1 VASGPSAGGSVPS
14 GSSSGSL
21 PVAAGGRHFGVAKD
35 LLSQAVIL
43 VVDDQDANVLLLRR
57 VLERAGA
64 TKVIGTTDAADA
76 INRYRDIA
84 PDLVLLDLHMPNL
97 DGIATLEAFG
107 SLTPPGSYVPVVVL
121 TADTTLEA
129 KQQAL
134 AAGATDFLTKP
145 FEQTEV
151 LLRVGNLLETRAL
164 HVTLQRRNAAL
175 EAEIFESTEVR
186 RREADQHRERL
197 NRIEAVLA
205 SGHIEMVF
213 QPIID
218 LSTSTIAGHEALAR
232 FTSEPVRPPNEWF
245 AEAEAVGLGSE
256 LELLAVRSALDQLDE
271 LPDLT
276 YLSVNVAPTTAT
288 RPELAEMVS
297 PYRDRVVVE
306 LTEHDQVDQY
316 DQLDDALDRLRGAD
330 VRIAIDDAG
339 SGYASLRHILRLHPD
354 IIKLDTDLTRHIHQ
368 DSSRRALAA
377 ALVVFADELGASIVA
392 EGIETVEELDTIR
405 GLGISCG
412 QGYYLGRPA
421 PLAPMP
427 G

>member
-1 VASGPSAGGSVPS
+1 
-14 GSSSGSL
+14 
-21 PVAAGGRHFGVAKD
+21 VAKD
-35 LLSQAVIL
+35 LLSQSVIL
-43 VVDDQDANVLLLRR
+43 VVDDQEANVLLLQR

-145 FEQTEV
+145 FEQAEV

-175 EAEIFESTEVR
+175 EAEIFESTEAR

-232 FTSEPVRPPNEWF
+232 FMSEPVRPPNEWF
-245 AEAEAVGLGSE
+245 AEAEVVGLGSE
-256 LELLAVRSALDQLDE
+256 LELLAVRSALAQLDE
-271 LPDLT
+271 LPDRT

-368 DSSRRALAA
+368 DNSRRALAA
-377 ALVVFADELGASIVA
+377 ALVVFAEELGASIVA